1 MAPRCSSSS
10 TPLDRE
16 NAFMLLEPG
25 ERTSTV
31 GEEEARLARLL
42 SHPSSTV
49 LVAAVGPPLAGYV
62 EAEGGTFRRERHRA
76 VVVMGVRAE
85 FSGRGIGKRLLD
97 GLERWAQT
105 AGVHRLEL
113 TVMAHNEQALALYRR
128 VGFTAE
134 GTRRDAIRLSGGF
147 VDELWMAK
155 LVPPERPPPVS

>member
-1 MAPRCSSSS
+1 
-10 TPLDRE
+10 
-16 NAFMLLEPG
+16 
-25 ERTSTV
+25 
-31 GEEEARLARLL
+31 
-42 SHPSSTV
+42 
-49 LVAAVGPPLAGYV
+49 
-62 EAEGGTFRRERHRA
+62 
-76 VVVMGVRAE
+76 VRAE

-155 LVPPERPPPVS
+155 LVPPERPPPST